1 MKDVTI
7 FTTPSCH
14 YCKDVK
20 KYFDDNK
27 IVYSTIDVASDM
39 TARKNMIE
47 ISGQMGVP
55 VIMIDKDVIV
65 GFNKSKLAELLDIK

>member
-27 IVYSTIDVASDM
+27 IVYSTIDVASNM

-47 ISGQMGVP
+47 VSGQMGVP

-65 GFNKSKLAELLDIK
+65 GFDKTKLAELLDIK